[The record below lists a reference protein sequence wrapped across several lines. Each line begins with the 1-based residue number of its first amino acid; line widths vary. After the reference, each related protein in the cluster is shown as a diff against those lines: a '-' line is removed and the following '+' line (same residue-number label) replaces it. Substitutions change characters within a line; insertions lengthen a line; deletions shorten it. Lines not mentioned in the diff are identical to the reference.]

1 MNRKLK
7 RSKKIKGTI
16 KVPGDKSIA
25 HRATLLSLIS
35 GGPIEAVNYPN
46 GADCQTSLKAVEALG
61 VTSSKS
67 NGKVTLTP
75 PRRLSDTTARTIDC
89 GNSGTTVR
97 LISGI
102 IAGSDLEV
110 TLTGDKSLSSRP
122 MKRIIDPLTQMG
134 GEFYSQNGLLPLRIK
149 GKKLLPFEYKLPVA
163 SAQVKSALLLAGLAS
178 QCSVTIREDSFT
190 RDHTERMVA
199 DIGTGIEYRRIN
211 PIPVDDPLDPR
222 KKRMQ
227 MPEPFKYE
235 VKLSAQARINGGT
248 IDIPG
253 DISTA
258 AFFMAAAA
266 IGKGSVSIEN
276 VGLNPTRTGFI
287 EHLKAI
293 GCEVAVTEKKTV
305 SNEPRGTVTVTGA
318 PLKSRK
324 ISDETT
330 VSLIDEI
337 PIVAVMAA
345 FSEGT
350 TIIRDASELK
360 VKESNRLEAIHHNL
374 KMAGAKSALLSDGL
388 ALEGQPEL
396 SGADFK
402 SFDDHRI
409 AMAFSIAALFLAGP
423 STLDDDAAVAISCP
437 EFYDILGQISS

>member
-7 RSKKIKGTI
+7 RAKKIKGTI
-16 KVPGDKSIA
+16 RVPGDKSIA
-25 HRATLLSLIS
+25 HRAALFSIIS
-35 GGPIEAVNYPN
+35 RGPIEALNYPN

-61 VTSSKS
+61 VTVKK
-67 NGKVTLTP
+67 NGTNVTLTP
-75 PRRLSDTTARTIDC
+75 PSNLPDAKGKTIDC
-89 GNSGTTVR
+89 GNSGTTAR

-110 TLTGDKSLSSRP
+110 TLTGDQSLSSRP
-122 MKRIIDPLTQMG
+122 MKRIIEPLTQMG
-134 GEFYSQNGLLPLRIK
+134 GEFYSQNGLLPLRIR
-149 GKKLLPFEYKLPVA
+149 GQKLLPFEYKLPVP
-163 SAQVKSALLLAGLAS
+163 SAQVKSALILAGLAS
-178 QCSVTIREDSFT
+178 SCSVTIREDSFT
-190 RDHTERMVA
+190 RDHTERMIA
-199 DIGTGIEYRRIN
+199 HIGSGIEYRRIH
-211 PIPVDDPLDPR
+211 PVPVDDPLDPR

-235 VKLSAQARINGGT
+235 VKLSAQARIKGGAV
-248 IDIPG
+248 DIPG
-253 DISTA
+253 DTSTA

-266 IGKGSVSIEN
+266 IGRGTVSIEN

-293 GCEVAVTEKKTV
+293 GCGVEITDKKTV

-324 ISDETT
+324 ISGETT
-330 VSLIDEI
+330 VGLIDEI

-345 FSEGT
+345 FSAGT
-350 TIIRDASELK
+350 TIIRDAAELK

-374 KMAGAKSALLSDGL
+374 KLMGAKSALLEDGL
-388 ALEGQPEL
+388 AVEGQLEL
-396 SGADFK
+396 SGEDFN

-409 AMAFSIAALFLAGP
+409 VMACSIAALFLSGP
-423 STLDDDAAVAISCP
+423 STIDDDTSVAISCP
-437 EFYDILGQISS
+437 EFYGILEQIT